1 MPNYS
6 LVPVDHQ
13 PDFDDYSLVPVDY
26 DPFAADGP
34 IPQART
40 QLASQP
46 QSNAGLDQPPSA
58 PQTPGSALPLPPI
71 VPSGGQASSVRSRRD
86 KIHTRNIR
94 PCGRCLATATRCW
107 RRSIRKCA
115 KP

>member
-40 QLASQP
+40 QLASQQ
-46 QSNAGLDQPPSA
+46 QSNAGLDQPP
-58 PQTPGSALPLPPI
+58 
-71 VPSGGQASSVRSRRD
+71 
-86 KIHTRNIR
+86 
-94 PCGRCLATATRCW
+94 
-107 RRSIRKCA
+107 
-115 KP
+115 

>member
-13 PDFDDYSLVPVDY
+13 PDFDGYSLVPVDY

-34 IPQART
+34 IQQAQT

-46 QSNAGLDQPPSA
+46 QSNAGLDQPP
-58 PQTPGSALPLPPI
+58 
-71 VPSGGQASSVRSRRD
+71 
-86 KIHTRNIR
+86 
-94 PCGRCLATATRCW
+94 
-107 RRSIRKCA
+107 
-115 KP
+115 